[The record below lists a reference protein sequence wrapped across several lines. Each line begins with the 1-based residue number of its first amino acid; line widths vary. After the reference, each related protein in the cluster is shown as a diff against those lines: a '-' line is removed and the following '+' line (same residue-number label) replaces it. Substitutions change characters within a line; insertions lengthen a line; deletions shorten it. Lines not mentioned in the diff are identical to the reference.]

1 MNKVQLCIGLA
12 VLFLLSACA
21 SRQENNL
28 EEIFVTEIREDNSKM
43 FAFTLR
49 QEKSSSG
56 EQPRHK
62 AMAKKA
68 GKKRRNGAGKGAGKE
83 EVRERKNPLADIFQ
97 QRLEL
102 RLSKSDYC
110 RTGYLELERY
120 TNRGAMTMRGEC
132 NESATE
138 KDRQRFPNRTNVG
151 G

>member
-1 MNKVQLCIGLA
+1 MNKVQWCSGIA
-12 VLFLLSACA
+12 VILLLSACA
-21 SRQENNL
+21 SRQEKTL

-43 FAFTLR
+43 FAFTLK
-49 QEKSSSG
+49 QEHAQQR
-56 EQPRHK
+56 EQSRHK
-62 AMAKKA
+62 ARGEKA
-68 GKKRRNGAGKGAGKE
+68 GKMRKKGGGKGTAKGE
-83 EVRERKNPLADIFQ
+83 ARERKNALEDIFQ
-97 QRLEL
+97 QRLEQ

-120 TNRGAMTMRGEC
+120 ANRGSMTMRGEC